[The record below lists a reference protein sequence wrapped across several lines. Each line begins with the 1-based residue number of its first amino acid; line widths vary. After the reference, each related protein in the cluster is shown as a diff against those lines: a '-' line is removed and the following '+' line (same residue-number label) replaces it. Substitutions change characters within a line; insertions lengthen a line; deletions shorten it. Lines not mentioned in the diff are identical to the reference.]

1 MGSSS
6 IISHFISSK
15 FNCSFINV
23 QLKARQR
30 QWFYLNRTGKYCL
43 CQLLVCNLVSLYELS
58 LIIMSIFQTMQQQNA
73 ATSARQM
80 AAKIDLWEMGTLL
93 LLVKLTI
100 QLPSS
105 YTKSCLANAWIPRYL
120 DTWNSLRDTVSSI
133 MMI

>member
-15 FNCSFINV
+15 FNCSWHFQSQFSKGCLSFINV
-23 QLKARQR
+23 QLKARQK
-30 QWFYLNRTGKYCL
+30 QLFYLNRTGKYCL

-105 YTKSCLANAWIPRYL
+105 YKKSCLANAWTR
-120 DTWNSLRDTVSSI
+120 VAG
-133 MMI
+133 